1 MRSNVLQTII
11 VSASVSAAVAAAM
24 VVCIRGGSGLSP
36 AAAKADAPAVPAQ
49 VDAAQLQKL
58 VHDEVDRQITERI
71 AQARDSRRDQ
81 PTRQVNSV
89 EAKLQS
95 VRSTL
100 YTLRSQLVLYRL
112 QHNDDF
118 PTLAQV
124 ANGFQ
129 QLTARTNGKGEVI
142 AAGQSFG
149 LAAYGPYLQVAP
161 ANAVTGHTKV
171 AAAGKATADAGWTY
185 DPATGM
191 IKAVLPRQLAKQ
203 ADTGLHGEVEFVGAG
218 D

>member
-1 MRSNVLQTII
+1 MRSNLLQTII
-11 VSASVSAAVAAAM
+11 VSASVSAAVAAA
-24 VVCIRGGSGLSP
+24 VTGVCMRGGSGLSP
-36 AAAKADAPAVPAQ
+36 AAAKADAPGAG
-49 VDAAQLQKL
+49 LQKL
-58 VHDEVDRQITERI
+58 VHDEIDRQITERI
-71 AQARDSRRDQ
+71 DQARDARRDQ
-81 PTRQVNSV
+81 PARQVNSV

-100 YTLRSQLVLYRL
+100 YTLRSQLMLYRL

-142 AAGQSFG
+142 AAGQGNG
-149 LAAYGPYLQVAP
+149 LGVYGPYMQVSP
-161 ANAVTGHTKV
+161 SNAVTGYTKV
-171 AAAGKATADAGWTY
+171 AAAGKPTADAGWTY
-185 DPATGM
+185 NATTGL

-203 ADTGLHGEVEFVGAG
+203 AADMGLRDDVEFVGAG
-218 D
+218 E